1 MEAALQN
8 VLRGLVTYR
17 IGIYVLLG
25 LGILLYIRKFMNGL
39 REWQSSVFGLERRLA
54 QRKLISSSTGLILLF
69 LLVLGEFLL
78 VTVIEPQMPVQPQTP
93 VAVINPLATPTA
105 VLLPEEIRPESQTNN
120 DGIEQEDLVFE
131 CVEDIVEITF
141 PADGDVVSGTVEVI
155 GSVNVDNFG
164 SYKYEFSTTGN
175 INWVTIAAGNQLK
188 LDERIGYWYTSNLT
202 PGTYLLQLIPLNNAG
217 EELTPC
223 IVTVEVVVEE

>member
-1 MEAALQN
+1 
-8 VLRGLVTYR
+8 
-17 IGIYVLLG
+17 
-25 LGILLYIRKFMNGL
+25 MNGL